1 MSRPADRSWSRML
14 LYGSGE
20 GANSLVMNGL
30 AGFAMLYYTEA
41 LGLSPALAGL
51 ALSLSVFWEGLTE
64 PAMGHIS
71 DRTRSRFGNRHPW
84 MLVGGLVMAVCFYL
98 VWAVPTPLRGNQQG
112 LFVYL
117 LTVNLLL
124 RTGLTMFFI
133 PYIALGFEVA
143 PSYDGRARLQG
154 VRQICNMAANFAGPA
169 LAWSL
174 FFRDTPGAAGPV
186 PGTSNPDNF
195 TSMGTAF
202 AVAILVLVA
211 ITLFG
216 TRRAVRDTRGL
227 PASGSGA
234 LRHFL
239 TELRTTVF
247 DGNAGWLFGFTFL
260 VCAGMVL
267 VSSLQIYVY
276 VYFMNFTPEQKSLAH
291 GSTMVGMACGAALSM
306 WAAQRFDKKATV
318 LLGAGISIAANAMLA
333 LIFLP
338 GWFPTG
344 GTSAVLVFVVLHA
357 AYWFGNGL
365 VLPVATAMVGDAA
378 ELRHARTGRSHDGG
392 YAAVFSLAMR
402 LAVAASFAAS
412 GWILTLIG
420 FEAQSGAAVKPA
432 ADVVWRLGAVTLLA
446 GPLLCVAAMLVVTRY
461 PLTRKRFAE
470 LRAAAVMPV
479 ST

>member
-1 MSRPADRSWSRML
+1 MNNMTNPTTPTSWSSLL

-84 MLVGGLVMAVCFYL
+84 MLVGGLMMALCFYL
-98 VWAVPTPLRGNQQG
+98 VWAVPEPMRASQNL
-112 LFVYL
+112 LFGYL

-133 PYIALGFEVA
+133 PYVALGFEVS
-143 PSYDGRARLQG
+143 PSYDGRSRLQG

-169 LAWSL
+169 LAWSV
-174 FFRDTPGAAGPV
+174 FFRDTAGPTGPV
-186 PGTSNPDNF
+186 LGTSNPANF
-195 TSMGTAF
+195 ALMGATF
-202 AVAILVLVA
+202 SIAILVLVA
-211 ITLFG
+211 VTLLG
-216 TRRAVRDTRGL
+216 TRHALRDTRAL
-227 PASGSGA
+227 PPSGDGA

-239 TELRTTVF
+239 IELKTTVL
-247 DGNAGWLFGFTFL
+247 DHNAVWLFGFTFL

-267 VSSLQIYVY
+267 VSSLQMYVY
-276 VYFMNFTPEQKSLAH
+276 VYFMSFTPEQKSLAH
-291 GSTMVGMACGAALSM
+291 GSTMIGMACGAALSM
-306 WAAQRFDKKATV
+306 WAAQRFDKKGTV
-318 LLGAGISIAANAMLA
+318 LLGAGISVAANALLG

-338 GWFPTG
+338 GWVSTG
-344 GTSAVLVFVVLHA
+344 GTGSVVIFVVLHA

-378 ELRHARTGRSHDGG
+378 ELRRVRTGRNHDGG
-392 YAAVFSLAMR
+392 YAAVFSLALR

-412 GWILTLIG
+412 GYILTLIG
-420 FEAQSGAAVKPA
+420 FEAQTGGGARPA
-432 ADVVWRLGAVTLLA
+432 AEVIWRLGAVTLLS
-446 GPLLCVAAMLVVTRY
+446 GPVLCVAAMLVVMRY
-461 PLTRKRFAE
+461 PLTRQRF
-470 LRAAAVMPV
+470 
-479 ST
+479 